1 MTVGER
7 IKLAA
12 QKKEEYL
19 ANAGKYQD
27 IKKKIKIIFFI
38 TLFADAVLIFFSVF
52 TFFFETLTKDGKPGV
67 NIGIIQLLAGIF
79 LLVLNVVVASLKHKN
94 LLFLSLVPI
103 VPSLA
108 FALFGNTEL
117 RASIRNFWGIPVESY
132 LDIKG
137 FIIVFCLLLLVLKY
151 LMYTALCEHDEISKC
166 EGFPHFQL
174 RCNKL
179 EDYMPDEYTAP
190 EERKDTPDTL
200 YSGDMQKYTAIENSQ
215 AERTYTPGVMDTI
228 DPALY
233 ENDDE

>member
-19 ANAGKYQD
+19 ANAAKYQD
-27 IKKKIKIIFFI
+27 IKKRIKIIFYI
-38 TLFADAVLIFFSVF
+38 TFMADAFLVFFSIF
-52 TFFFETLTKDGKPGV
+52 AFFFETLTKEGKPGV

-79 LLVLNVVVASLKHKN
+79 LMILNIIVASLKRKK
-94 LLFLSLVPI
+94 LVFLSLVPI

-108 FALFGNTEL
+108 FAFFGNTKL
-117 RASIRNFWGIPVESY
+117 RASIRNFWGIPIESY
-132 LDIKG
+132 LDIKY
-137 FIIVFCLLLLVLKY
+137 FIIIFSLLLLALSY
-151 LMYTALCEHDEISKC
+151 LMYKALCEHDEISKC

-200 YSGDMQKYTAIENSQ
+200 DSIDMIKYTEIEKAQ
-215 AERTYTPGVMDTI
+215 AETTYTPGVMDTI

-233 ENDDE
+233 ENDNE